1 MGSKPKA
8 PDMSAQVNAANE
20 QKAQLEKQTAEQKA
34 AAEALAM
41 KNTDKLTSAR
51 RGNSGRRSLISTSEQ
66 GLTES
71 NALGV

>member
-1 MGSKPKA
+1 MGSRSRS
-8 PDMSAQVNAANE
+8 PDMSAQVAAANE
-20 QKAQLEKQTAEQKA
+20 QKAALEKQNAEQKA

-51 RGNSGRRSLISTSEQ
+51 RGNSGRRALISTSEQ